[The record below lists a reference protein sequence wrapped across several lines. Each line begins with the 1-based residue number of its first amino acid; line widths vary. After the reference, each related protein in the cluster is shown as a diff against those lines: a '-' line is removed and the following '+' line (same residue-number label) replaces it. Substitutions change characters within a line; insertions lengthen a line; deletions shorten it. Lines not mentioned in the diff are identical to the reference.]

1 MKNTN
6 DRLLKDVIKELLNT
20 YRLNDGINEAKLIGS
35 WESVVGKMIANHTE
49 RIRISKGKLY
59 IKLDSPALKN
69 ELMYA
74 RSTLLKNLNETV
86 GKDVIKE
93 IVFL

>member
-1 MKNTN
+1 MHSN
-6 DRLLKDVIKELLNT
+6 DRQLKDVIKELIDT
-20 YRLNDGINEAKLIGS
+20 YRLNDGLNEAKIIGS

-49 RIRISKGKLY
+49 KLRISNGKLFVR
-59 IKLDSPALKN
+59 LDSPAVKN

-74 RSTLLKNLNETV
+74 RGKLLKSLNETV

-93 IVFL
+93 IIFL

>member
-1 MKNTN
+1 MMNSN
-6 DRLLKDVIKELLNT
+6 DRQLKDVIKELINT
-20 YRLNDGINEAKLIGS
+20 YRLNDGLNEAKLIGS

-49 RIRISKGKLY
+49 KLRISNGKLF
-59 IKLDSPALKN
+59 IRLDSPAVKN

-74 RSTLLKNLNETV
+74 RGKLLKSLNETV

>member
-1 MKNTN
+1 LKNTN
-6 DRLLKDVIKELLNT
+6 DRLLKDVIKELLAT

-35 WESVVGKMIANHTE
+35 WEAVVGKMIANHTE

-74 RSTLLKNLNETV
+74 RSKLLENLNQTV

>member
-1 MKNTN
+1 MMKGN
-6 DRLLKDVIKELLNT
+6 DRQLKDVIKELINT
-20 YRLNDGINEAKLIGS
+20 YRLNDGLNEAKLIDS

-49 RIRISKGKLY
+49 KLRISNGKLF
-59 IKLDSPALKN
+59 IRLDSPAVKN

-74 RSTLLKNLNETV
+74 RGKLLKSLNETV

>member
-1 MKNTN
+1 MMKGN
-6 DRLLKDVIKELLNT
+6 DRQLKDVIKELINT
-20 YRLNDGINEAKLIGS
+20 YRLNDGLNEAKLIGS

-49 RIRISKGKLY
+49 KLRISNGKLF
-59 IKLDSPALKN
+59 IRLDSPAVKN

-74 RSTLLKNLNETV
+74 RGKLLKSLNETV